1 MEEHIEQSPEADWT
15 EMDLLT
21 KDLAGKLLDDEIK
34 ADEQRITDLES
45 SGEGSGAQA
54 DLVKLQRR
62 VEAMKTV
69 RDNVRAR
76 NAAAQNGVSAADN

>member
-21 KDLAGKLLDDEIK
+21 KDLAGSLLDKEIK
-34 ADEQRITDLES
+34 ADEQRI
-45 SGEGSGAQA
+45 A
-54 DLVKLQRR
+54 DLASRNDDPNARADREKLQQR
-62 VEAMKTV
+62 VEAMKLV

-76 NAAAQNGVSAADN
+76 DAAQNGPS